1 MKEDTSPAT
10 VLERIPGWRGASWS
24 ELPGGLTN
32 RTLLVEKDGRRAV
45 LKIDP
50 SPRTAPYNS
59 RRDEASIQER
69 AAALGRANHVLHVE
83 DTVLLSEWGEGEVW
97 TRTHLGHHDNLRRV
111 AAALREIHT
120 LPLTGRTFDAVAAA
134 QLYAGSLNAS
144 MSGAAEGHLAV
155 VESAPGPM
163 NLCCCHNDLVAENI
177 IATPDIRFLDWEYA
191 CDNDPL
197 FDLAIVVAHHG
208 LSGQQAGILL
218 DAYFDGDGARWRE
231 RLNVQMRL
239 YEALCWLW
247 SAANA
252 SPAQEEKQ
260 QEDQVRV
267 CPGYPH

>member
-1 MKEDTSPAT
+1 MNRGAGPDE
-10 VLERIPGWRGASWS
+10 VLAGIPGWRGASYS

-59 RRDEASIQER
+59 RRDEARVQER

-97 TRTHLGHHDNLRRV
+97 TRTHLGHDDNLRRV

-134 QLYAGSLNAS
+134 QLYAGSLDAS

-197 FDLAIVVAHHG
+197 FDLAVIVAHHG
-208 LSGQQAGILL
+208 LSDGQARVLL
-218 DAYFDGDGARWRE
+218 DAYFDGNGDAWR
-231 RLNVQMRL
+231 RQLGVQVRL
-239 YEALCWLW
+239 YNALNWLW
-247 SAANA
+247 SVAGAAA
-252 SPAQEEKQ
+252 VGPE
-260 QEDQVRV
+260 
-267 CPGYPH
+267 